1 MNNRWAELQ
10 GSCNEGIQ
18 VTGGHTEAGALT
30 GNECHVGIFARTDR
44 KSLSLMNL

>member
-10 GSCNEGIQ
+10 GFCNEGIQ

-30 GNECHVGIFARTDR
+30 GNECHVGTFVRIDR
-44 KSLSLMNL
+44 KSPTLMNL